1 MFKISICVGCMPV
14 KLKTN
19 EKGFTAE
26 AICSFGCAFFSKQ
39 GDGLI
44 FERKVHHKQI
54 RINLFYHDKNFFHN
68 LQGQPEVFK

>member
-1 MFKISICVGCMPV
+1 MPV

-54 RINLFYHDKNFFHN
+54 RINLFYHDRNFSAICKVN
-68 LQGQPEVFK
+68 RSIQIGYWVNNG

>member
-1 MFKISICVGCMPV
+1 MGCIPV

-39 GDGLI
+39 GDNLI

-54 RINLFYHDKNFFHN
+54 RINLFYHDKDFSAICKVNRSIQIGYWVN
-68 LQGQPEVFK
+68 NG